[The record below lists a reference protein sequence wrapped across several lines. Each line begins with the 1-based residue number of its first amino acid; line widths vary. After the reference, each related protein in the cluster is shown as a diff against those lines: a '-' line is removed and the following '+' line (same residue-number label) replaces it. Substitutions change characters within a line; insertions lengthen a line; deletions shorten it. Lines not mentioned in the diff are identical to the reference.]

1 MVNKLCLT
9 LHIDISVLENFHVAQ
24 TFKLLNHPQYNFLS
38 YFKPEEYRTM
48 RRRIIEGILATDMGN
63 HQKIISAVKAKV
75 DLFSIEKGTNFEKMF
90 NVDTDKLFDAQ
101 QCFLNMA
108 LHTADI
114 SNPAKPTKISK
125 TWTTMVYD
133 EFFLQGDL
141 EKKLSL
147 PVSLLCDR
155 ETTNINKA
163 MIGFINFVVGPT
175 FDILV
180 NMIPEVSDYSNY
192 IKANLKKY
200 EKAIEKEKQE
210 KNKIMN

>member
-1 MVNKLCLT
+1 M
-9 LHIDISVLENFHVAQ
+9 LENFHVAQ
-24 TFKLLNHPQYNFLS
+24 TFKLLNNRQFDLLS
-38 YFKPEEYRTM
+38 HFKPEEYRTL
-48 RRRIIEGILATDMGN
+48 RRRIIEGILATDMAN
-63 HQKIISAVKAKV
+63 HQKVISAVKTKI
-75 DLFSIEKGTNFEKMF
+75 DLFSIEKGTNFDKIFM
-90 NVDTDKLFDAQ
+90 VDTDKLFDAQ
-101 QCFLNMA
+101 QCILNMA

-114 SNPAKPTKISK
+114 SNPAKPSKISEA
-125 TWTTMVYD
+125 WTKMVYD

-180 NMIPEVSDYSNY
+180 NIIPEMSDYSNY

-200 EKAIEKEKQE
+200 EKAIEKTKE
-210 KNKIMN
+210 